1 MSGIDSDAPD
11 PNKISDQINGVTP
24 PSDQKDMGKKG
35 NAAILTGLNTLADE
49 ALKNS
54 KPQGSGAPLLD
65 AGDESDGAADS
76 DDSSYY
82 IPDPLTAVIMAGV
95 SGLIAK
101 TQLTGSTADMQ
112 EKLSQLTTQTAKT
125 GSDWMEN
132 FYKYG
137 QLAGSGADSMGSFDA
152 GKAHKPGDTSVVYF
166 KVVDGKLNMS
176 LDNKTWQA
184 IGDQSDRGTLPD
196 DTVIGTYFP
205 GYTFTGTNDDTNT
218 ANKQS
223 FWNNTGPCCSGGVF
237 QMTMVNNNDHEGG
250 GTGLAG
256 AGTSSL
262 QQLTTQWSYV
272 QQTVQA
278 QNTTAGALAP
288 IATAE
293 QQNTITSINNGDQD
307 RQTILNCLD
316 GTASLVTGWSSK

>member
-1 MSGIDSDAPD
+1 MAGIDTDNNTPQATAGQVTGSS
-11 PNKISDQINGVTP
+11 IS
-24 PSDQKDMGKKG
+24 SDQKEQGKKG

-54 KPQGSGAPLLD
+54 KPQAPGGPLLD
-65 AGDESDGAADS
+65 AGDSDNGEANS

-101 TQLTGSTADMQ
+101 TQLTGTTADMQ
-112 EKLSQLTTQTAKT
+112 EKLSQLTTQTAKK

-137 QLAGSGADSMGSFDA
+137 QLAGSGADSMGSFDP
-152 GKAHKPGDTSVVYF
+152 GTAHTPGDTSVVYF

-184 IGDQSDRGTLPD
+184 IGDQTDRGSLPD

-205 GYTFTGTNDDTNT
+205 GYTFTGTSDDTNT
-218 ANKQS
+218 SNKKT
-223 FWNNTGPCCSGGVF
+223 FWDNTGPCCSGGVF
-237 QMTMVNNNDHEGG
+237 QLTMVNNNDHEGG

-293 QQNTITSINNGDQD
+293 NQNTITSINNGDQD
-307 RQTILNCLD
+307 RQAILTCLD